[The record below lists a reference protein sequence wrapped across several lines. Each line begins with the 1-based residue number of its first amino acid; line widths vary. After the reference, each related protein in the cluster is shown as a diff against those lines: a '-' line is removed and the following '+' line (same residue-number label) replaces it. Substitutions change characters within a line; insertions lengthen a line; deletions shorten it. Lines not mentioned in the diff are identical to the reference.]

1 MKWNKTTVFGN
12 KILPLP
18 FHTKKVQFT
27 SMPGIR
33 SNDYTKTLVI
43 LKKIHYYILVV
54 LYINV

>member
-54 LYINV
+54 LYN